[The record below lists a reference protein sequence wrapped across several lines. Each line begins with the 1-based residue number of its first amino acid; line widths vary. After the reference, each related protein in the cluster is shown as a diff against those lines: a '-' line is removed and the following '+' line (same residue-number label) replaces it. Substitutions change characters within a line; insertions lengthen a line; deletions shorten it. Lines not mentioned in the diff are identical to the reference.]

1 MEGGKRIPHLP
12 RAPAVGPAAPPRCT
26 RLVSWGPESAAAG
39 GCAPGQLPSPAAA
52 PPTPTGPASSRHRA
66 RARWQLLNDRRTK
79 AGRGCRTSTKPPRA
93 VPALPR
99 AAPLGRRAG
108 WRALTSCPGAA
119 RRCPACPACPP
130 AHGAPWNGCFWTCLL
145 PSVDRP
151 LRRPRQRPLLPSG
164 RVQGAHG
171 HSRAGVA
178 PTHPCRELVEGGS
191 RDPSVHCRLLR
202 NLEVGTVRSEVRT
215 LARAVPPGYF
225 KLAACEQTT
234 GTYHNMLPDKTKF

>member
-1 MEGGKRIPHLP
+1 MQNLHETTTGGAGPSPRGASRPKGGLEGSHVL
-12 RAPAVGPAAPPRCT
+12 
-26 RLVSWGPESAAAG
+26 S
-39 GCAPGQLPSPAAA
+39 GCSTKMPSLPSL
-52 PPTPTGPASSRHRA
+52 S
-66 RARWQLLNDRRTK
+66 
-79 AGRGCRTSTKPPRA
+79 
-93 VPALPR
+93 
-99 AAPLGRRAG
+99 
-108 WRALTSCPGAA
+108 
-119 RRCPACPACPP
+119 P